1 MANLRDVTARVE
13 AEEAVRFQARLLAA
27 AGQAII
33 ATDNEGKVIYWNA
46 AAESTY
52 GWTAD
57 EATGRSI
64 VAIFPPSKRSRAI
77 GQERQPRPKTI
88 ETWTGEFWLE
98 TKAGTPIPIT
108 VTNTPVFDDDGVQVG
123 TIGVSSDITE
133 RRNAEVALAHQ
144 AEHDEL
150 TQLPNRKSL
159 TATLGAFPVELGSAL
174 TCRGRV
180 RRTRSL
186 QADQ

>member
-1 MANLRDVTARVE
+1 MIVGNLRDVTARVE

-33 ATDNEGKVIYWNA
+33 ATDTKGLVIYWND
-46 AAESTY
+46 AAEATY

-57 EATGRSI
+57 EVIGRSI
-64 VAIFPPSKRSRAI
+64 IEIFPPSKRSKTI
-77 GQERQPRPKTI
+77 GQERQTRPTST

-98 TKAGTPIPIT
+98 TKDGAQIPIT

-144 AEHDEL
+144 ATHDEL
-150 TQLPNRKSL
+150 TQLPNRNSL
-159 TATLGAFPVELGSAL
+159 AASLDSILASAGRHNRVAVAFSGSI
-174 TCRGRV
+174 T
-180 RRTRSL
+180 SS
-186 QADQ
+186 